1 MMHVEF
7 CSYDGVDLKLR
18 AARIRKHAQQVLP
31 VMADGNAGELASPD
45 NFTLED
51 VLRLVKPHE
60 SAVGVQKILQTDCE
74 AGMLLKIRGEYCV
87 IQASFLPV
95 LQCLE
100 RNTAECIME
109 ALERIRLS
117 GEYAEQFAVKLF
129 VVAADGA
136 TYNSKAFREMC
147 RKKKKVC

>member
-31 VMADGNAGELASPD
+31 VVMAPDGNSGELASPD

-51 VLRLVKPHE
+51 ILRLVKPHE

-74 AGMLLKIRGEYCV
+74 AGMLLEIRGEYYV
-87 IQASFLPV
+87 IQASFLPAW
-95 LQCLE
+95 QC
-100 RNTAECIME
+100 
-109 ALERIRLS
+109 
-117 GEYAEQFAVKLF
+117 F
-129 VVAADGA
+129 
-136 TYNSKAFREMC
+136 
-147 RKKKKVC
+147 